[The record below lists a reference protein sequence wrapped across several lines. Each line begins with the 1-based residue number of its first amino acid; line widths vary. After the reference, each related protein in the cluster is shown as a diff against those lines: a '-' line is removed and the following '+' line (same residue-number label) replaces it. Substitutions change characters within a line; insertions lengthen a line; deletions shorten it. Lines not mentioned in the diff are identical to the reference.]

1 MTASFSEMYCRP
13 RLITISRSRDPVVD
27 RVHDKFL
34 FLPPRGTLP
43 HHTKTR
49 ECTSFVTGVMVLRSQ
64 EAPLWNCALWRRL
77 LKLCPLAQR
86 DAPGHSF
93 NGAPGH
99 SFNGGLAT
107 LLHESEKIF
116 CVKTY
121 KIGNLTHNLE
131 KTAKCGFR
139 TMNLRTHA
147 SVLTTKGTKT
157 EISSGSAYYITKLK
171 NLRKN
176 LRGCGL
182 YNKTW
187 KPSRKPSRRIIGSE
201 TRDDGQGMFG
211 Q

>member
-1 MTASFSEMYCRP
+1 MITQSHVKSHEVTRSFFKFCVITWYKKGTAFIK
-13 RLITISRSRDPVVD
+13 LITFCDRLYSTVSENIYFKFTVHVMWEPV
-27 RVHDKFL
+27 
-34 FLPPRGTLP
+34 PGSTI
-43 HHTKTR
+43 
-49 ECTSFVTGVMVLRSQ
+49 
-64 EAPLWNCALWRRL
+64 WNCALWRRL